1 MIMTDFLISFCLKDV
16 TEQSESNPGR
26 NLGGATERTNTSSS
40 MRAEGKLI
48 ETTENIRSQRESLR
62 LL

>member
-1 MIMTDFLISFCLKDV
+1 MRKETGKRLKDV

-26 NLGGATERTNTSSS
+26 SLGGATERSTPSSS

-48 ETTENIRSQRESLR
+48 IKPQRT
-62 LL
+62 